1 MIDRRITYY
10 PSSYG
15 RKVEAILPPKLT
27 NIVLDRKNYKDG
39 SKPEENKPSNV
50 IPFPIKPGTEQDWMK
65 KASVEDYQDLL
76 FRIYGNKVLDL
87 SEDELK
93 QLLEYTIETGA
104 FNG

>member
-39 SKPEENKPSNV
+39 SKPEENMPSNV

-65 KASVEDYQDLL
+65 KASVEDYQDIL
-76 FRIYGNKVLDL
+76 FRIYGNKVLEL
-87 SEDELK
+87 SEEELK
-93 QLLEYTIETGA
+93 ELLEYTINTGA
-104 FNG
+104 FSG